1 MMEKQNEMLD
11 QLKDVVLLL
20 KQVVQSLI
28 PVQNTPTAQYIPEAA
43 RLQIPFS
50 EPQPVS
56 THQSPSR
63 HPSRTPG
70 ESPSSQSI
78 STLQPTTPPR
88 QLSA

>member
-28 PVQNTPTAQYIPEAA
+28 PVQNTPTTAQYISEAA

-63 HPSRTPG
+63 H
-70 ESPSSQSI
+70 
-78 STLQPTTPPR
+78 
-88 QLSA
+88 